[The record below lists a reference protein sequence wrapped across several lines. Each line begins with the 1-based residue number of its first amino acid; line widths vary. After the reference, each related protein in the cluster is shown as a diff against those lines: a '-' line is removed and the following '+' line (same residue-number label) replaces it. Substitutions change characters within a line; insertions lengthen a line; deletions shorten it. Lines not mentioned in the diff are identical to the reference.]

1 MPELTPEAAANL
13 SVAALAEAY
22 RKGEADPV
30 AVTEVCLS
38 RIEEASGASVFLAVT
53 ADRARAEA
61 KAASARYAE
70 GRPASPVDGVPV
82 AWKDLFDMKGEVT
95 TAGSA
100 LLRHAPPAEAD
111 APVVERLAEAG
122 MVAVGKTNLTEFAFS
137 ALGLNPHY
145 GTCANPWD
153 SETPRC
159 PGGSSSGSAV
169 AVAAGL
175 VPVAIGSD
183 TGGSV
188 RIPAAFNGLV
198 GSKSSEGR
206 ISTVGAFPLSY
217 TLDTVGPLCRTV
229 EDAVLMDA
237 ALRGTLPTITRG
249 DISALRFVVAEGL
262 PLETCEDAVLEAFEA
277 AVERLAKA
285 GATIERHEFAELS
298 EASQMLA
305 THGTIANAEAYHFHK
320 ERVDGPDVEEIDGRV
335 AARILRG
342 KTMSADDLI
351 TLQRGRRRLAASLA
365 ATLDGAL
372 LLYPT
377 VAHIAPEIAPVDADP
392 AFFNEVNMRSLRN
405 TMIGNFLNL
414 PGVALPAA
422 SPSPMPVSLLV
433 SGMADADDAVL
444 SAAWAIEDVVGE
456 A

>member
-1 MPELTPEAAANL
+1 MPELTPEAAADL
-13 SVAALAEAY
+13 SVAALSRAY
-22 RKGEADPV
+22 LTGDADPV
-30 AVTEVCLS
+30 AVTEVCLA
-38 RIEEASGASVFLAVT
+38 RIRDAGEAAVFLAVT
-53 ADRARAEA
+53 EDRARREAEA
-61 KAASARYAE
+61 SRARYAA

-82 AWKDLFDMKGEVT
+82 AWKDLFDMAGEVT

-100 LLRHAPPAEAD
+100 LLRHAPPAEVD
-111 APVVERLAEAG
+111 APVVAQLAAAG

-153 SETPRC
+153 SQVPRC

-206 ISTVGAFPLSY
+206 ISTRAAFPLSY

-237 ALRGTLPTITRG
+237 ALRGARPAVTRG

-262 PLETCEDAVLEAFEA
+262 PFENCEDAVVAAFEA

-285 GATIERHEFAELS
+285 GATIERHEFPEIA

-320 ERVDGPDVEEIDGRV
+320 DRVDGTDVEEIDGRV

-342 KTMSADDLI
+342 KTMSADDLLI
-351 TLQRGRRRLAASLA
+351 LQIGRRRIAQSLKASLN
-365 ATLDGAL
+365 GAFL
-372 LLYPT
+372 LCPT

-392 AFFNEVNMRSLRN
+392 VLFNEVNMRSLRN

-433 SGMADADDAVL
+433 SGTADTDEALL
-444 SAAWAIEDVVGE
+444 SAAWAME
-456 A
+456 AIVREG

>member
-1 MPELTPEAAANL
+1 MPELTPDAAADL
-13 SVAALAEAY
+13 SVAALARAY
-22 RKGEADPV
+22 RLGEADPV

-38 RIEEASGASVFLAVT
+38 RIAQASGASVFLAVT
-53 ADRARAEA
+53 EDRARREAEA
-61 KAASARYAE
+61 SRARYAA

-82 AWKDLFDMKGEVT
+82 AWKDLFDMEGEVT

-111 APVVERLAEAG
+111 APVVAQLSAAG

-188 RIPAAFNGLV
+188 RVPAAFNGLV
-198 GSKSSEGR
+198 GAKSSEGR
-206 ISTVGAFPLSY
+206 ISTRGAYPLSY

-229 EDAVLMDA
+229 EDAVLTDA
-237 ALRGTLPTITRG
+237 ALRGTSPTVTRG
-249 DISALRFVVAEGL
+249 NLSDLKLVVAEGL
-262 PLETCEDAVLEAFEA
+262 PMDDCDEVVLTAFEA

-285 GATIERHEFAELS
+285 GATIERHEFAELA

-342 KTMSADDLI
+342 KTMSADDLLE
-351 TLQRGRRRLAASLA
+351 LQIGRRRLAASLA
-365 ATLDGAL
+365 STLNGAL
-372 LLYPT
+372 LIYPT
-377 VAHIAPEIAPVDADP
+377 VAHIAPEIAPLDADP
-392 AFFNEVNMRSLRN
+392 ALFNDVNMRSLRN
-405 TMIGNFLNL
+405 TMVGNFLNL

-433 SGMADADDAVL
+433 SGLANTDETVL
-444 SAAWAIEDVVGE
+444 SAAWAMENMVRGG
-456 A
+456 